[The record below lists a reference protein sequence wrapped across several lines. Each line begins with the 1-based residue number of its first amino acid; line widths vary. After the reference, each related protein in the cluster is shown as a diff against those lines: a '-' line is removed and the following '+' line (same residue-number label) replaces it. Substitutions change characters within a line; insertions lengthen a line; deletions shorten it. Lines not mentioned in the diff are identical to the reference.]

1 MMVATSPCEPLGFG
15 LMTECFRRNPTTDL
29 RTPRSTFDTFC
40 RSVLTEQPVTLWPTV
55 HPELRYMMQKRIQV
69 EGNEKFFGRMKQI
82 IANPG
87 GRLCL
92 GEPQVVEPGKMKCSV
107 LRGRRQVATASFDFH
122 DRSWV
127 LSSLQ

>member
-1 MMVATSPCEPLGFG
+1 MVSTSPLKALGLG
-15 LMTECFRRNPTTDL
+15 MLTECFRRNPTADL

-40 RSVLTEQPVTLWPTV
+40 RSVLTEQPNALWPTV
-55 HPELRYMMQKRIQV
+55 HPELRYMMQKRIQL

-92 GEPQVVEPGKMKCSV
+92 GEAQVVESGKMRCSV
-107 LRGRRQVATASFDFH
+107 LRGSRQVATASFDFH
-122 DRSWV
+122 ERAWV
-127 LSSLQ
+127 LSSLE